1 MMKRLLIAIML
12 VSGLALAFEVY
23 AQKDDANKKARN
35 VLMQM
40 KLSSAQKVLEGVA
53 IGDFAIIEKNA
64 EDLVITSKKAEWQ
77 VLKTPDYLRFSDE
90 FRRHADVLAENARKK
105 NLDGAALAYVQL
117 TMDCVNCHKHVRE
130 VRIARGERTP
140 VDIQVAGL
148 ESRP

>member
-1 MMKRLLIAIML
+1 MLKYSLIA
-12 VSGLALAFEVY
+12 LALVMGLFTALQAL
-23 AQKDDANKKARN
+23 AQKEDPNKKARN

-40 KLSSAQKVLEGVA
+40 KLNSAQKVLEGVA
-53 IGDFAIIEKNA
+53 IGDFAMIEKNA
-64 EDLVITSKKAEWQ
+64 EDLVLTSKKAEWQ

-130 VRIARGERTP
+130 VRIARGEQPGTLP
-140 VDIQVAGL
+140 VELARAD
-148 ESRP
+148 